1 MIRNF
6 LDRGT
11 AALLTVLPDRHDVI
25 ECIST
30 ASQFY
35 ILEAIK
41 VVLNK
46 PIDHFHLRLLLT
58 LLPCSLHSIDIQ
70 YVDIWYIYIYC
81 TMFCNR
87 DSWIFLIV
95 IDQKRFIL
103 VLQREIQCIFNV
115 YFTSF
120 CNLDFWVP
128 KWNVF
133 IYSIYIQ

>member
-58 LLPCSLHSIDIQ
+58 LLPWLPK
-70 YVDIWYIYIYC
+70 YC
-81 TMFCNR
+81 V
-87 DSWIFLIV
+87 LIKV
-95 IDQKRFIL
+95 VHRISQKIKA
-103 VLQREIQCIFNV
+103 
-115 YFTSF
+115 Y
-120 CNLDFWVP
+120 
-128 KWNVF
+128 KG
-133 IYSIYIQ
+133 

>member
-58 LLPCSLHSIDIQ
+58 LLPWFTLYLPLIITFF
-70 YVDIWYIYIYC
+70 IIII
-81 TMFCNR
+81 
-87 DSWIFLIV
+87 IFL
-95 IDQKRFIL
+95 
-103 VLQREIQCIFNV
+103 CSTTTATN
-115 YFTSF
+115 
-120 CNLDFWVP
+120 
-128 KWNVF
+128 
-133 IYSIYIQ
+133 

>member
-58 LLPCSLHSIDIQ
+58 LLPWVDLIQ
-70 YVDIWYIYIYC
+70 SENHAANKEK
-81 TMFCNR
+81 MAG
-87 DSWIFLIV
+87 S
-95 IDQKRFIL
+95 
-103 VLQREIQCIFNV
+103 
-115 YFTSF
+115 S
-120 CNLDFWVP
+120 
-128 KWNVF
+128 
-133 IYSIYIQ
+133 

>member
-58 LLPCSLHSIDIQ
+58 LLPCSNWSNDIP
-70 YVDIWYIYIYC
+70 Y
-81 TMFCNR
+81 
-87 DSWIFLIV
+87 
-95 IDQKRFIL
+95 
-103 VLQREIQCIFNV
+103 
-115 YFTSF
+115 
-120 CNLDFWVP
+120 
-128 KWNVF
+128 F
-133 IYSIYIQ
+133 IYTLLNT

>member
-58 LLPCSLHSIDIQ
+58 LLPWLYLRTNKCHEDG
-70 YVDIWYIYIYC
+70 W
-81 TMFCNR
+81 
-87 DSWIFLIV
+87 
-95 IDQKRFIL
+95 K
-103 VLQREIQCIFNV
+103 
-115 YFTSF
+115 
-120 CNLDFWVP
+120 
-128 KWNVF
+128 
-133 IYSIYIQ
+133 

>member
-58 LLPCSLHSIDIQ
+58 LLPWIYVFKMEDLALFSLSL
-70 YVDIWYIYIYC
+70 
-81 TMFCNR
+81 R
-87 DSWIFLIV
+87 L
-95 IDQKRFIL
+95 
-103 VLQREIQCIFNV
+103 
-115 YFTSF
+115 
-120 CNLDFWVP
+120 
-128 KWNVF
+128 
-133 IYSIYIQ
+133 

>member
-58 LLPCSLHSIDIQ
+58 LLPCSDRNASIGYD
-70 YVDIWYIYIYC
+70 
-81 TMFCNR
+81 F
-87 DSWIFLIV
+87 V
-95 IDQKRFIL
+95 IRVK
-103 VLQREIQCIFNV
+103 
-115 YFTSF
+115 
-120 CNLDFWVP
+120 
-128 KWNVF
+128 
-133 IYSIYIQ
+133 

>member
-58 LLPCSLHSIDIQ
+58 LLPWVGDFDQILPM
-70 YVDIWYIYIYC
+70 IWQFKFY
-81 TMFCNR
+81 T
-87 DSWIFLIV
+87 
-95 IDQKRFIL
+95 K
-103 VLQREIQCIFNV
+103 
-115 YFTSF
+115 
-120 CNLDFWVP
+120 P
-128 KWNVF
+128 
-133 IYSIYIQ
+133 

>member
-58 LLPCSLHSIDIQ
+58 LLPWVVVQSDYSVSSISI
-70 YVDIWYIYIYC
+70 
-81 TMFCNR
+81 
-87 DSWIFLIV
+87 S
-95 IDQKRFIL
+95 
-103 VLQREIQCIFNV
+103 QR
-115 YFTSF
+115 
-120 CNLDFWVP
+120 
-128 KWNVF
+128 
-133 IYSIYIQ
+133 

>member
-58 LLPCSLHSIDIQ
+58 LLPCICLKFFGQSNIHVHKHETNLEIISLGNTNNLNSI
-70 YVDIWYIYIYC
+70 
-81 TMFCNR
+81 
-87 DSWIFLIV
+87 L
-95 IDQKRFIL
+95 
-103 VLQREIQCIFNV
+103 
-115 YFTSF
+115 
-120 CNLDFWVP
+120 
-128 KWNVF
+128 
-133 IYSIYIQ
+133 

>member
-58 LLPCSLHSIDIQ
+58 LLPWPQ
-70 YVDIWYIYIYC
+70 AKNFFNPPPVGGG
-81 TMFCNR
+81 
-87 DSWIFLIV
+87 
-95 IDQKRFIL
+95 RFPPPL
-103 VLQREIQCIFNV
+103 
-115 YFTSF
+115 
-120 CNLDFWVP
+120 P
-128 KWNVF
+128 KNGNN
-133 IYSIYIQ
+133 S

>member
-58 LLPCSLHSIDIQ
+58 LLPWVHHWKRQLKPYSFPLRK
-70 YVDIWYIYIYC
+70 
-81 TMFCNR
+81 NR
-87 DSWIFLIV
+87 V
-95 IDQKRFIL
+95 IRVTYDLPCQH
-103 VLQREIQCIFNV
+103 
-115 YFTSF
+115 
-120 CNLDFWVP
+120 
-128 KWNVF
+128 
-133 IYSIYIQ
+133 

>member
-58 LLPCSLHSIDIQ
+58 LLPCIHS
-70 YVDIWYIYIYC
+70 
-81 TMFCNR
+81 TFA
-87 DSWIFLIV
+87 
-95 IDQKRFIL
+95 
-103 VLQREIQCIFNV
+103 
-115 YFTSF
+115 SF
-120 CNLDFWVP
+120 CVVLPNQSTVETLTIRSVILQL
-128 KWNVF
+128 NVLLF
-133 IYSIYIQ
+133 NWGNPSKTNNKSHH

>member
-58 LLPCSLHSIDIQ
+58 LLPWLQTIKLVCSFVHI
-70 YVDIWYIYIYC
+70 
-81 TMFCNR
+81 
-87 DSWIFLIV
+87 
-95 IDQKRFIL
+95 
-103 VLQREIQCIFNV
+103 
-115 YFTSF
+115 SF
-120 CNLDFWVP
+120 SY
-128 KWNVF
+128 KWGF
-133 IYSIYIQ
+133 SSL

>member
-58 LLPCSLHSIDIQ
+58 LLPWVRDRMRNGDFRNNLRIHNLIS
-70 YVDIWYIYIYC
+70 IYC
-81 TMFCNR
+81 
-87 DSWIFLIV
+87 
-95 IDQKRFIL
+95 
-103 VLQREIQCIFNV
+103 
-115 YFTSF
+115 
-120 CNLDFWVP
+120 
-128 KWNVF
+128 
-133 IYSIYIQ
+133 

>member
-58 LLPCSLHSIDIQ
+58 LLPWCQLYLYLS
-70 YVDIWYIYIYC
+70 
-81 TMFCNR
+81 
-87 DSWIFLIV
+87 
-95 IDQKRFIL
+95 
-103 VLQREIQCIFNV
+103 EIKKDLEIER
-115 YFTSF
+115 
-120 CNLDFWVP
+120 
-128 KWNVF
+128 
-133 IYSIYIQ
+133 

>member
-58 LLPCSLHSIDIQ
+58 LLPWAYPL
-70 YVDIWYIYIYC
+70 IYRFLGGILSFQD
-81 TMFCNR
+81 TMINCKQFFKF
-87 DSWIFLIV
+87 S
-95 IDQKRFIL
+95 
-103 VLQREIQCIFNV
+103 
-115 YFTSF
+115 
-120 CNLDFWVP
+120 
-128 KWNVF
+128 
-133 IYSIYIQ
+133 

>member
-58 LLPCSLHSIDIQ
+58 LLPWLPCCCEKPICLLAAI
-70 YVDIWYIYIYC
+70 
-81 TMFCNR
+81 
-87 DSWIFLIV
+87 
-95 IDQKRFIL
+95 KRHRFTL
-103 VLQREIQCIFNV
+103 NQRRKLELCD
-115 YFTSF
+115 YKT
-120 CNLDFWVP
+120 
-128 KWNVF
+128 
-133 IYSIYIQ
+133 

>member
-58 LLPCSLHSIDIQ
+58 LLPCLLPIIL
-70 YVDIWYIYIYC
+70 IYYLMKI
-81 TMFCNR
+81 
-87 DSWIFLIV
+87 
-95 IDQKRFIL
+95 
-103 VLQREIQCIFNV
+103 
-115 YFTSF
+115 
-120 CNLDFWVP
+120 P
-128 KWNVF
+128 KKL
-133 IYSIYIQ
+133 SR

>member
-58 LLPCSLHSIDIQ
+58 LLPCSYPKSRDAISSKN
-70 YVDIWYIYIYC
+70 IYQLAQG
-81 TMFCNR
+81 NR
-87 DSWIFLIV
+87 V
-95 IDQKRFIL
+95 RRRRK
-103 VLQREIQCIFNV
+103 
-115 YFTSF
+115 
-120 CNLDFWVP
+120 
-128 KWNVF
+128 
-133 IYSIYIQ
+133 

>member
-58 LLPCSLHSIDIQ
+58 LLPW
-70 YVDIWYIYIYC
+70 VNP
-81 TMFCNR
+81 T
-87 DSWIFLIV
+87 
-95 IDQKRFIL
+95 KGK
-103 VLQREIQCIFNV
+103 LQFRP
-115 YFTSF
+115 
-120 CNLDFWVP
+120 P
-128 KWNVF
+128 KSNDTELKK
-133 IYSIYIQ
+133 